1 MWQASYSYHKLQFI
15 TPGGT
20 SRGVL
25 KTKDSW
31 YIKLWRSE
39 IPEIVGV
46 GECSILP
53 ALSIDDRPDFEEKLK
68 SVCANINEYVADYHT
83 QLLEWPA
90 IRFGLEV
97 ALHDAENGGQRI
109 IFPSGFTQGNIP
121 IPINGLIW
129 MGDVAYM
136 KEQLQAKLES
146 GFNCIKIKVG
156 AIDFY
161 QELRL
166 LEGIRENFSPDE
178 IELRVDANGA
188 FHPNVALAK
197 LKQLSTFY
205 IHSIEQPIKA
215 GQWKQMADLC
225 KESPI
230 PIALDEELIGVHGLE
245 EKERLLKEINP
256 DYIILKPSLLG
267 GFKASEEWI
276 MLAQKYNI
284 GWWATSALEGNV
296 GLNAIAQWTA
306 IQDVD
311 MPQGLGTGQVF
322 SNNIISPLEVKSGSL
337 YYNASTKWGLI
348 P

>member
-1 MWQASYSYHKLQFI
+1 MLYEVI
-15 TPGGT
+15 T
-20 SRGVL
+20 
-25 KTKDSW
+25 
-31 YIKLWRSE
+31 
-39 IPEIVGV
+39 
-46 GECSILP
+46 
-53 ALSIDDRPDFEEKLK
+53 
-68 SVCANINEYVADYHT
+68 
-83 QLLEWPA
+83 
-90 IRFGLEV
+90 
-97 ALHDAENGGQRI
+97 
-109 IFPSGFTQGNIP
+109 GNIP

-245 EKERLLKEINP
+245 EKE
-256 DYIILKPSLLG
+256 
-267 GFKASEEWI
+267 
-276 MLAQKYNI
+276 
-284 GWWATSALEGNV
+284 T
-296 GLNAIAQWTA
+296 
-306 IQDVD
+306 
-311 MPQGLGTGQVF
+311 
-322 SNNIISPLEVKSGSL
+322 
-337 YYNASTKWGLI
+337 
-348 P
+348 